1 MKRGITMRKG
11 QMIVGAM
18 ACLIA
23 SMSWGAMFPVADHA
37 LEYID
42 PFYFSM
48 IRYGAVSVV
57 LVILLLIIEGK
68 KAFRLEGKGKLL
80 VFFGTMAFTVYN
92 VLIFLGQMLMGKS
105 GVMVASI
112 MEALMPMISIGILW
126 GYKHVKPK
134 KYMIISMILA
144 FIGAVFVITN
154 GDIGFFLTLGDSFFS
169 LSFMLIGVI
178 GWVIY
183 TMGGQS
189 FRDWSTL
196 RYSTLTCVLGT
207 AVTGILTIIITML
220 GHVPVPSMETIF
232 TIKYDLLFMMILPGI
247 VALLSWNYGVK
258 ILSSVNGILFI
269 NFVPITTLVIMM
281 IQGYK
286 ITIFDVV
293 GTLLVI
299 IALIRI
305 NIYQRKEENMKK
317 QILQEEPLWKAIN
330 AGD

>member
-154 GDIGFFLTLGDSFFS
+154 GDMSFFLTLGDSFFS

>member
-1 MKRGITMRKG
+1 MRKG
-11 QMIVGAM
+11 QMIVGAI

-57 LVILLLIIEGK
+57 LVILLLMKEGM

-126 GYKHVKPK
+126 GYKQVKPK

-154 GDIGFFLTLGDSFFS
+154 GDMSFFLTLGDSLFS

-317 QILQEEPLWKAIN
+317 QILKRRTVMES
-330 AGD
+330 

>member
-1 MKRGITMRKG
+1 
-11 QMIVGAM
+11 MIIGAL

-42 PFYFSM
+42 PFYFSF
-48 IRYGAVSVV
+48 IRYGAVAIV
-57 LVILLLIIEGK
+57 LIALLLMKEGK

-92 VLIFLGQMLMGKS
+92 VLVFLGQMLMGKP

-126 GYKHVKPK
+126 AYKQIQPK
-134 KYMIISMILA
+134 KYMMTSMVIA
-144 FIGAVFVITN
+144 FIGAVFVITK
-154 GDIGFFLTLGDSFFS
+154 GDMSFFLTLKDNLFS
-169 LSFMLIGVI
+169 LVFIFIGVV

-189 FRDWSTL
+189 FSGWSTL
-196 RYSTLTCVLGT
+196 RYSTLTCVFGT
-207 AVTGILTIIITML
+207 VVTGVITMIITLL
-220 GHVPVPSMETIF
+220 GYVPVPSTETIS
-232 TIKYDLLFMMILPGI
+232 IVKYDLLFMMTLPGI
-247 VALLSWNYGVK
+247 VALLAWNYGVK
-258 ILSSVNGILFI
+258 ILSSINGILFI

-281 IQGYK
+281 MQGYK
-286 ITIFDVV
+286 ITTFDIV

-299 IALIRI
+299 TALIR
-305 NIYQRKEENMKK
+305 NNVCQRKEESKNKN
-317 QILQEEPLWKAIN
+317 ILQEEPLRRAV
-330 AGD
+330 

>member
-1 MKRGITMRKG
+1 MRKG
-11 QMIVGAM
+11 QMIVGAI

-57 LVILLLIIEGK
+57 LVILLLMKEGM

-126 GYKHVKPK
+126 GYKQVKPK

-154 GDIGFFLTLGDSFFS
+154 GDMSFFLTLGDSLFS

-317 QILQEEPLWKAIN
+317 QILKSRTVMES
-330 AGD
+330 

>member
-11 QMIVGAM
+11 QMIVGAI

-57 LVILLLIIEGK
+57 LVILLLMKEGM

-126 GYKHVKPK
+126 GYKQVKPK

-154 GDIGFFLTLGDSFFS
+154 GDMSFFLTLGDSLFS

-305 NIYQRKEENMKK
+305 NIYQRKEENMKN
-317 QILQEEPLWKAIN
+317 QILKRRTVMES
-330 AGD
+330 

>member
-1 MKRGITMRKG
+1 MRKG
-11 QMIVGAM
+11 QMIIGAL

-42 PFYFSM
+42 PFYFSF
-48 IRYGAVSVV
+48 IRYGAVAIV
-57 LVILLLIIEGK
+57 LIALLLMKEGK

-92 VLIFLGQMLMGKS
+92 VLVFLGQMLMEKP

-126 GYKHVKPK
+126 GYKQIKPK
-134 KYMIISMILA
+134 KYMMTSMVIA
-144 FIGAVFVITN
+144 FIGAVFVITK
-154 GDIGFFLTLGDSFFS
+154 GDMSFFLTLKDNLFS
-169 LSFMLIGVI
+169 LVFIFIGVV

-189 FRDWSTL
+189 FSGWSTL
-196 RYSTLTCVLGT
+196 RYSTLTCVFGT
-207 AVTGILTIIITML
+207 SVTGVITIIITLL
-220 GHVPVPSMETIF
+220 GYVPVPSTETIS
-232 TIKYDLLFMMILPGI
+232 IVKYDLLFMMTLPGI
-247 VALLSWNYGVK
+247 VALLAWNYGVK
-258 ILSSVNGILFI
+258 ILSSINGILFI

-281 IQGYK
+281 MQGYK
-286 ITIFDVV
+286 ITTFDIV

-299 IALIRI
+299 TALIR
-305 NIYQRKEENMKK
+305 NNVCQRKEESKNKN
-317 QILQEEPLWKAIN
+317 ILQEEPLRRAV
-330 AGD
+330 

>member
-1 MKRGITMRKG
+1 
-11 QMIVGAM
+11 
-18 ACLIA
+18 
-23 SMSWGAMFPVADHA
+23 
-37 LEYID
+37 
-42 PFYFSM
+42 
-48 IRYGAVSVV
+48 
-57 LVILLLIIEGK
+57 
-68 KAFRLEGKGKLL
+68 
-80 VFFGTMAFTVYN
+80 
-92 VLIFLGQMLMGKS
+92 
-105 GVMVASI
+105 
-112 MEALMPMISIGILW
+112 
-126 GYKHVKPK
+126 
-134 KYMIISMILA
+134 MIISMILA

-154 GDIGFFLTLGDSFFS
+154 GDMSFFLTLGDSLFS

-183 TMGGQS
+183 TMGGQT

-317 QILQEEPLWKAIN
+317 QILKSRTVMES
-330 AGD
+330 

>member
-11 QMIVGAM
+11 QMIVGAI

-57 LVILLLIIEGK
+57 LVFLLLMKEGM

-126 GYKHVKPK
+126 GYKQVKPK

-144 FIGAVFVITN
+144 FVGAVFVITN
-154 GDIGFFLTLGDSFFS
+154 GDMSFFLTLGDSLFS

-183 TMGGQS
+183 TMGGQT

-317 QILQEEPLWKAIN
+317 QILKRRTVMES
-330 AGD
+330 

>member
-11 QMIVGAM
+11 QMIVGAI

-57 LVILLLIIEGK
+57 LVILLLMKEGM

-126 GYKHVKPK
+126 GYKQVKPK

-154 GDIGFFLTLGDSFFS
+154 GDMSFFLTLGDSLFS

-183 TMGGQS
+183 TMGGQT

-220 GHVPVPSMETIF
+220 GHVPVPSIETIF

-317 QILQEEPLWKAIN
+317 QILKSRTVMES
-330 AGD
+330 

>member
-11 QMIVGAM
+11 QMIVGAI

-57 LVILLLIIEGK
+57 LVFLLLMKEGM

-126 GYKHVKPK
+126 GYKQVKPK

-154 GDIGFFLTLGDSFFS
+154 GDMSFFLTLGDSLFS

-183 TMGGQS
+183 TMGGQT

-317 QILQEEPLWKAIN
+317 QILKSRTVMES
-330 AGD
+330 

>member
-11 QMIVGAM
+11 QMIVGAI

-57 LVILLLIIEGK
+57 LVILLLMKEGM

-126 GYKHVKPK
+126 GYKQVKPK

-154 GDIGFFLTLGDSFFS
+154 GDMSFFLTLGDSLFS

-317 QILQEEPLWKAIN
+317 QILKSRTVMES
-330 AGD
+330 